1 MNWKLIEEGIG
12 WSRKAWTRPI
22 KNFIND
28 NPKIL
33 FNDSLEIGASEYGT
47 LAPFLSEISVNITI
61 GYFQCD
67 IARLGSN
74 LDKFD
79 FSTAKEFVDVTKIN
93 GTYDLIVVKSVLG
106 GVYRK
111 SSSTMDNV
119 AKLIDNIMKDHL
131 NQDGALLLLDN
142 GESFFEGVFSKL
154 GARKN
159 KWRFFRPED
168 FIDPSCQYTFGFLS
182 CFSFETRIGAIGKI
196 LDSVLYFFDLFLS
209 KVTRYPTVILT
220 VYRKK

>member
-33 FNDSLEIGASEYGT
+33 FNDSLEIGASEHGT
-47 LAPFLSEISVNITI
+47 LAPF
-61 GYFQCD
+61 
-67 IARLGSN
+67 
-74 LDKFD
+74 
-79 FSTAKEFVDVTKIN
+79 
-93 GTYDLIVVKSVLG
+93 
-106 GVYRK
+106 
-111 SSSTMDNV
+111 
-119 AKLIDNIMKDHL
+119 
-131 NQDGALLLLDN
+131 
-142 GESFFEGVFSKL
+142 FFEGAFSKL

-168 FIDPSCQYTFGFLS
+168 FIDSSCQYTFGFLS

-196 LDSVLYFFDLFLS
+196 LDSAL
-209 KVTRYPTVILT
+209 
-220 VYRKK
+220 